1 MLEIKDLCVDVH
13 GEEILHNI
21 DLSIPHG
28 EVHALLGPNG
38 SGKTSLM
45 MTIMGFSNYVVTHG
59 RIHYQGVDITE
70 MSVTERA
77 RLGIGVSQQR
87 PPTITGVTLKQILD
101 YATEEGNHRRAIAS
115 EWIPQARVDHLLDR
129 SINEGLS
136 GGEIKR
142 SELLQML
149 VSDVTFAMLDEPDS
163 GVDVE
168 ALDLAGSMVNAIL
181 TEDPRH
187 PARRKTGLIITHT
200 GQILDYVH
208 ADKAHILING
218 RIVGSGNAHIIL
230 DTVSERGYAACT
242 NCVTEG
248 ERDE

>member
-1 MLEIKDLCVDVH
+1 MLDIEDLCVDVH
-13 GEEILHNI
+13 GEEILHHIN
-21 DLSIPHG
+21 LSIPHG

-45 MTIMGFSNYVVTHG
+45 MTIMGFSDYVVTRG
-59 RIHYQGVDITE
+59 TIRYQDVDITE
-70 MSVTERA
+70 RNITERA
-77 RLGIGVSQQR
+77 RMGIGVSQQR
-87 PPTITGVTLKQILD
+87 PPTIPGVTLQQILD
-101 YATEEGNHRRAIAS
+101 FSIGGGHQHEAIART
-115 EWIPQARVDHLLDR
+115 WIPQAQVDHLLDR

-181 TEDPRH
+181 TEDPAH
-187 PARRKTGLIITHT
+187 PARRKTGLVITHT
-200 GQILDYVH
+200 GQILDYVQ
-208 ADKAHILING
+208 ADKAHIMIDG
-218 RIVGSGNAHIIL
+218 KIVGSGNAHLIL
-230 DTVSERGYAACT
+230 DTVSERGYSACSK
-242 NCVTEG
+242 CLAEVE
-248 ERDE
+248 